1 MARFVARCAMR
12 WSDMDAYGHVNNT
25 AYLAYL
31 EQARVSMFFDRYDST
46 FSGGTVVAHHEITYL
61 RPVVYHPE
69 PLRLELWVER
79 IRGASFDVRYD
90 VYDGQTLAA
99 QAVTRLV
106 TVDFSTDR
114 PRRLTKEERAI
125 LAGYTDEPAE
135 PSRPAD
141 VSLPAEP
148 GLPAD
153 GAPVAGPPAGQG

>member
-1 MARFVARCAMR
+1 
-12 WSDMDAYGHVNNT
+12 MDAYGHVNNT

-46 FSGGTVVAHHEITYL
+46 FAGGTLVAHHEITYL

-106 TVDFSTDR
+106 TFDFATDR
-114 PRRLTKEERAI
+114 PRRITKEEKAI
-125 LAGYTDEPAE
+125 LLSYTDEPAE
-135 PSRPAD
+135 PAAPGDPTQQAIDELDGQQPAGEATGASRP
-141 VSLPAEP
+141 
-148 GLPAD
+148 
-153 GAPVAGPPAGQG
+153 GAAGQD